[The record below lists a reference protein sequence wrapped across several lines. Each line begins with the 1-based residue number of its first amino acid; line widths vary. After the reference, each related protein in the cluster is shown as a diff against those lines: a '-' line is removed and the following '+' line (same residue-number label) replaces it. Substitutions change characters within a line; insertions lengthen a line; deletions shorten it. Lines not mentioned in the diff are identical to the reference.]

1 MELRQLRAFLAA
13 AAEGH
18 FGRAAARLNLT
29 QPGLTLRIQAL
40 EKELG
45 VRLLERSAREV
56 VLTPAGTIL
65 RPYAR
70 SLVRIEDGALR
81 ELKDHA
87 DGVAGRLRISY
98 VTYGAITFPG
108 EVVAEFR
115 RRYPAVHLETTVGNS
130 ALNTERLLDGS
141 VDAAFVYPGFVGI
154 PDEIAVRP
162 LKRDEVMVAL
172 SSNHPLAVHEPIP
185 LPALRHEA
193 LVMYPGSG
201 TRSSAVSFPGALARL
216 IGAEPNIVACELPDQ
231 ALQIV
236 ARSNS
241 LITFENGSR
250 AMSAPVPGIVYRRP
264 SPPLL
269 IDFGLAYFR
278 DDESPALANLLR
290 LIDEMAEGQPGDVP
304 DGSEILAGD
313 GLRLSPPAEVAATRR
328 SPQPSTIG

>member
-1 MELRQLRAFLAA
+1 MELRQLRAFLAV

-70 SLVRIEDGALR
+70 NLVRLEDSALR

-98 VTYGAITFPG
+98 VAYGAITFPG

-141 VDAAFVYPGFVGI
+141 VDAAFVYPGFVGV

-162 LKRDEVMVAL
+162 LQRDEVLVAL
-172 SSNHPLAVHEPIP
+172 SSNHRLAMLDSIP

-193 LVMYPGSG
+193 LVIYPSSD
-201 TRSSAVSFPGALARL
+201 TPSSAERFLGALARL
-216 IGAEPNIVACELPDQ
+216 IGAEPSVAARELPDQ
-231 ALQIV
+231 ALQAV
-236 ARSNS
+236 ARSSS
-241 LITFENGSR
+241 LITLANGSR
-250 AMSAPVPGIVYRRP
+250 AISAPVPGIVYRRS
-264 SPPLL
+264 SPMLF
-269 IDFGLAYFR
+269 IDFGLAYLR
-278 DDESPALANLLR
+278 DDESPVLANLLR

-304 DGSEILAGD
+304 EGGEILAGE
-313 GLRLSPPAEVAATRR
+313 GLRLSPPTEVAATRR